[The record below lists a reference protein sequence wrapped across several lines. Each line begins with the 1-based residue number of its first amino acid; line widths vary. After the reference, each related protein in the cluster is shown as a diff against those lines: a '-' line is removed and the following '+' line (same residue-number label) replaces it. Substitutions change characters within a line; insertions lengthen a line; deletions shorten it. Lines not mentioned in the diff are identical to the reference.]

1 MAQGKPEMHVTAN
14 HWSSG
19 DNCNNKRMRRC
30 HKRNVREVQEVSRN
44 GVSKAIKEEDRCSQC
59 MRRESTHA
67 GKKNMKGRHDMMGSQ
82 VIPDEEAKG
91 TRRID
96 TLGSSHNI
104 GEVLESSDPDGTAK
118 RAKQKQISDSTGGEG
133 MQGGMST
140 AAK

>member
-1 MAQGKPEMHVTAN
+1 ML
-14 HWSSG
+14 
-19 DNCNNKRMRRC
+19 
-30 HKRNVREVQEVSRN
+30 
-44 GVSKAIKEEDRCSQC
+44 
-59 MRRESTHA
+59 RESIHA

-91 TRRID
+91 TRRIARND

-118 RAKQKQISDSTGGEG
+118 SAKQKQISDITGGEG